1 MTRPYRIDSY
11 DVHISNEEKKE
22 IEAIWPF
29 EKKSIS
35 AKETDISLLLADI
48 LNYYGI
54 SGKQDHSRPS
64 TLAELLRDLR
74 CSYWI
79 ESIPL
84 KGNSLKLNGDN
95 GLILVVYKD
104 GIRLIKPRWY
114 GGYSN
119 IDQDYEFAVLLI
131 RCLADQGTTIA
142 DLMSNVFH
150 KQWKLIVVIIIV
162 ALVGVL
168 IGLIP
173 TWLQEYIFNTVVPEG
188 SRFLMI
194 QIGIFLFCLKLTGKS
209 FNLFNRL
216 IGVRIE
222 LSLGYKLSAILIQKL
237 LFLQPRFYTAHGIG
251 DLQQRVNSA
260 HAFRRAVQNS
270 FVAVITAI
278 IVVICNL
285 ALVYFKTYS
294 LELCL
299 ICIGLTLLVPIVDTI
314 SSIVESI
321 LRLRRLEVAALVE
334 ASILK
339 PMESLATVRSLGIE
353 DYYFKL
359 YAINRKKLARIDIN
373 IGILRSLTSVV
384 CLIIGSSIIG
394 LLLYWFGSPSSLTG
408 LGVSGGQTIEAS
420 QGFIILLLSAFST
433 ANGAVQSFSKS
444 VLMLVKSIPD
454 AIRFRP
460 IITAKSAPLA
470 RLEFAKNNVK
480 RVEFSNLGVG
490 SKANA
495 INVVFKIPKLIIDQS
510 DTVFLFSTQQL
521 VCAKMYDNLCD
532 LIYQPLDPLSN
543 QSIII
548 NDKDLYDEVTSVWYR
563 QQFISLNRSCPWI
576 SGTLHEALT
585 GQSANIDSNWLQLC
599 LSAVELKFS
608 AENLT
613 YRYDLNTSDS
623 IRLSEEQK
631 LKISIA
637 RALYLRYEFII
648 IDRIFDTMSPT
659 VLLSVIEHIKA
670 YKQSMIVLTSSAE
683 LINGRKGVYTDE

>member
-1 MTRPYRIDSY
+1 M
-11 DVHISNEEKKE
+11 
-22 IEAIWPF
+22 
-29 EKKSIS
+29 
-35 AKETDISLLLADI
+35 
-48 LNYYGI
+48 
-54 SGKQDHSRPS
+54 
-64 TLAELLRDLR
+64 
-74 CSYWI
+74 
-79 ESIPL
+79 
-84 KGNSLKLNGDN
+84 
-95 GLILVVYKD
+95 
-104 GIRLIKPRWY
+104 
-114 GGYSN
+114 
-119 IDQDYEFAVLLI
+119 
-131 RCLADQGTTIA
+131 
-142 DLMSNVFH
+142 
-150 KQWKLIVVIIIV
+150 
-162 ALVGVL
+162 
-168 IGLIP
+168 
-173 TWLQEYIFNTVVPEG
+173 
-188 SRFLMI
+188 
-194 QIGIFLFCLKLTGKS
+194 
-209 FNLFNRL
+209 
-216 IGVRIE
+216 
-222 LSLGYKLSAILIQKL
+222 SLGYKLSAILIQKL